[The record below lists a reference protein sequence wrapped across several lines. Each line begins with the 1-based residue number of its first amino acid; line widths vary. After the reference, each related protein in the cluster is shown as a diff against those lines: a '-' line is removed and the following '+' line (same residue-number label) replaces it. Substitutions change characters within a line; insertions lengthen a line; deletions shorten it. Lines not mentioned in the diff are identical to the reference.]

1 MRETQNAESQRTLV
15 RKDSSTGST
24 YKLPLEE

>member
-1 MRETQNAESQRTLV
+1 MQNRSVLV